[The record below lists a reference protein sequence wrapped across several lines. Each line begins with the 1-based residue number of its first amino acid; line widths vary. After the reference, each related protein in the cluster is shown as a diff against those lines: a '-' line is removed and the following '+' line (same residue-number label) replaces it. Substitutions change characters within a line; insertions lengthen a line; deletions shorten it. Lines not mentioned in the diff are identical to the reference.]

1 MISNFLNEIMDD
13 YSETSHINEIK
24 ENKVKLN
31 LLELAH
37 KSILMEREINMMK
50 KENNRLI
57 NLDNKCK
64 NNMIENVNLNIELT
78 KIEKSISEISKK

>member
-64 NNMIENVNLNIELT
+64 NNMIENVSLNIELT